1 MKENKRTKIISFRV
15 PEDTAEKIDKTAR
28 ERGKIRAV
36 FVKDT
41 FMPVFRQ
48 IANLPE
54 PEPEKVAEPV

>member
-1 MKENKRTKIISFRV
+1 MKENKRTKIVSFRV
-15 PEDTAEKIDKTAR
+15 PETMAEQIDKTAR
-28 ERGKIRAV
+28 ERGKIRST
-36 FVKDT
+36 FVKET